1 MSRRLFI
8 FDHPSRC
15 IIGAIG
21 EYPDQSYYLQVV
33 QDSQLVSVELD
44 AMQLRLI
51 AKRIDQL
58 LDDVADYYNL
68 RLPRRARHV
77 DDLSPLDL
85 PLDSEFLVGTIGLAW
100 SEEKSAILLELLSF
114 TNGEFDENLILSDDA
129 EEGPD
134 TVRIMLSPHF
144 ARQFAHRTKIVYAA
158 GRPLCPLCGEP
169 MDPEGHICV
178 RLNGY
183 RRDLGEIIDRL
194 TDYQR

>member
-33 QDSQLVSVELD
+33 QDGQLVSVELD

-100 SEEKSAILLELLSF
+100 
-114 TNGEFDENLILSDDA
+114 
-129 EEGPD
+129 
-134 TVRIMLSPHF
+134 R
-144 ARQFAHRTKIVYAA
+144 KISYSS
-158 GRPLCPLCGEP
+158 
-169 MDPEGHICV
+169 
-178 RLNGY
+178 
-183 RRDLGEIIDRL
+183 
-194 TDYQR
+194 

>member
-33 QDSQLVSVELD
+33 QDGQLVSVELD

-85 PLDSEFLVGTIGLAW
+85 PLDSEFLAGTIGLAW

-134 TVRIMLSPHF
+134 TVRIMPVSYTHLTLP
-144 ARQFAHRTKIVYAA
+144 T
-158 GRPLCPLCGEP
+158 
-169 MDPEGHICV
+169 ICSV
-178 RLNGY
+178 
-183 RRDLGEIIDRL
+183 
-194 TDYQR
+194 